1 MSMILE
7 RLDSEKTLEQW
18 KKAFERHKIVR
29 ADSFYE
35 QCLHENKIGLR
46 VTLLVY
52 LDEQI
57 LAGCAH
63 LKFES
68 DYLYF
73 RAQGIPE
80 INDVNIFP
88 EFRRRGIGNQLI
100 EEFESIAAYN
110 SYDSIGIGMGLY
122 KDFGAAQRIYCKRGY
137 IPDGNGLMNHNREV
151 ALGDQVEVNDDLLLY
166 FVKEL
171 GNAAP
176 K

>member
-1 MSMILE
+1 MSMVIE
-7 RLDSEKTLEQW
+7 RLDSEETAQSW
-18 KKAFERHKIVR
+18 KQAFDRHKIVR
-29 ADSFYE
+29 PDSFYL
-35 QCLHENKIGLR
+35 QCLHENRIGLR

-52 LDEQI
+52 LDGGT

-137 IPDGNGLMNHNREV
+137 VPDGNGLMYEHREV
-151 ALGDQVEVNDDLLLY
+151 SEGETVQVNDDLLLY

-171 GNAAP
+171 GASGT
-176 K
+176 